1 MIHLLRLTVRRAR
14 EERLPQVAGSLTF
27 TTVLSLVPLLAV
39 SFALFAHV
47 RVFRRVGASI
57 QHQLLSGLFPADIA
71 SSVPRHLARFAANA
85 SALSWIGMS
94 FALFSAIA
102 MLLTV
107 ENVFN
112 RIWQVKKDRPLLR
125 RVLVYVLVLAL
136 GPPLLGASLWGM
148 SSLLGA
154 SRGWAHSV
162 PRWVLG
168 ALDLA
173 PALLAVIGSA
183 CLFYWV
189 PNAPVRRTHALF
201 GGLLAGI
208 GFELGKR
215 GFAAYLLKMPTYKAV
230 YGAFAVLP
238 VFLLWVYVS
247 WLVMLAAA
255 LVTANLA
262 RGGSAGSA
270 RRPARAR

>member
-1 MIHLLRLTVRRAR
+1 MTSLIRLTVRRAR

-47 RVFRRVGASI
+47 RVFKRVGAAI
-57 QHQLLSGLFPADIA
+57 QHQLLFGLFPPGIA
-71 SSVPRHLARFAANA
+71 SSVPRHLLRFAANA
-85 SALSWIGMS
+85 NALPWIGTLFALASAL
-94 FALFSAIA
+94 A

-125 RVLVYVLVLAL
+125 RVLVYVLVLVF
-136 GPPLLGASLWGM
+136 GPPLLGAALWGM
-148 SSLLGA
+148 SSLVAA
-154 SRGWAHSV
+154 SRGLAHSA
-162 PRWVLG
+162 PLLASALG
-168 ALDLA
+168 LA
-173 PALLAVIGSA
+173 PALLAVLGSA

-189 PNAPVRRTHALF
+189 PNVPVQRAHALL

-215 GFAAYLLKMPTYKAV
+215 GFAAYLLKVPTYQAV
-230 YGAFAVLP
+230 YGAFAVIP

-262 RGGSAGSA
+262 RAGA
-270 RRPARAR
+270 AAPLRRPARAR